1 MRYICHMLT
10 LPALP
15 APLEWLNA
23 PAAFA
28 NDAQQFTLTA
38 GGLTDWFI
46 DPSGATAKM
55 NAPAALFAPPDDAFV
70 LSARITVAFS
80 STYDAG
86 VLALYERDDCWAKL
100 CFEYSPQRQ
109 PMVVSV
115 VTRGASDDCNST
127 VIDGH
132 AVWLRLYRNGPAL
145 ALHYSQD
152 GAYWHFVR
160 HFTLGAL
167 ARPRIGFLA
176 QSPTGSSCTATF
188 DSIAYRS
195 GTLVDLRSG
204 E

>member
-1 MRYICHMLT
+1 MHMFT

-15 APLEWLNA
+15 APLDWLNT
-23 PAAFA
+23 PVAFA
-28 NDAQQFTLTA
+28 HDAQQLTLTA
-38 GGLTDWFI
+38 GGLTDWFV
-46 DPSGATAKM
+46 DPVGGMAKV
-55 NAPAALFAPPDDAFV
+55 NAPAALFTPRDNAF
-70 LSARITVAFS
+70 LFSARVTVAFA

-86 VLALYERDDCWAKL
+86 VLALYERDDCWAKV

-127 VIDGH
+127 IIDGQT
-132 AVWLRLYRNGPAL
+132 VWLRLYRNGPAL
-145 ALHYSQD
+145 AMHYSQD
-152 GAYWHFVR
+152 GVYWHFVR

-167 ARPRIGFLA
+167 AQPRIGLLV

-188 DSIAYRS
+188 DAIMYR
-195 GTLVDLRSG
+195 GGALADLRNG